1 MAAAVMPLIVLL
13 SVQRAAPGPFIT
25 GSLGPA
31 ALAASGFF
39 PALAGSSRS
48 KKQLAPPSFAVP
60 RATAVKGRDGRGR
73 QLTKGVITMNMQSI
87 QLADLRPPAH
97 NPRSVIEDTSLDE
110 LAASI
115 RGDGLLQNLVVA
127 PSRGKTYRVISGERR
142 FRALRLLCERGD
154 IDETYQVPVE
164 IRGKLSKRDKL
175 RIATVENVQ
184 RENLAPV
191 DEAEAFAELARNGV
205 TLDDIAAETGKSVG
219 TVKRRLAIAG
229 LCDEVKQALRENR
242 ITLAVAEVMTLGSHD
257 RQRGILEEVT
267 YATERGWTPDID
279 DIRHDLLDSKPS
291 VAEAI
296 FPVERYTGTF
306 TKDLFA
312 SDDQTFFDDTD
323 QFLELQ
329 EQAVN
334 EKAEQLQAEGVTVE
348 VTNAY
353 SIPNWQYRDAEDG
366 EDGITIINLSPQ
378 GHVDI
383 RENAVPYDL
392 DRDTATATADTPAAP
407 SKPRPAYS
415 TPLCRYM
422 AYHKTLAVQ
431 AELLAHPRVCKILAI
446 GRLIGNHDAHEALH
460 AFEELDEPPASYVTV
475 NETAASCIT
484 HLPIE
489 GREDAPAWIRLKYLS
504 CDPAALYGTLKEFS
518 DSELDALLALLTAL
532 EFGQSHCNALDTDE
546 KSLFNHVARDL
557 DVAMRNH
564 WTPDAAFLSRRTKDQ
579 ITQIAGEAGALQK
592 GPFARLTKSDLVK
605 LMERHFIQAAEA
617 TDPNEDQQRA
627 NAWLPEAMQFPAIDP
642 VSIESADAE
651 ADSSSEEAD

>member
-1 MAAAVMPLIVLL
+1 
-13 SVQRAAPGPFIT
+13 
-25 GSLGPA
+25 
-31 ALAASGFF
+31 
-39 PALAGSSRS
+39 
-48 KKQLAPPSFAVP
+48 
-60 RATAVKGRDGRGR
+60 
-73 QLTKGVITMNMQSI
+73 MNMQSI

-97 NPRSVIEDTSLDE
+97 NPRSVIEDTSLHE

-142 FRALRLLCERGD
+142 FRALKLLCERGD
-154 IDETYQVPVE
+154 IDETYEVPVE
-164 IRGKLSKRDKL
+164 IRAKLSKRDKL
-175 RIATVENVQ
+175 RLATVENVQ

-205 TLDDIAAETGKSVG
+205 NLDDIAAETGKSMG

-229 LCDEVKQALRENR
+229 LCDEVKQALRDSR
-242 ITLAVAEVMTLGSHD
+242 ITLAVAEVMTLGSQE
-257 RQRGILEEVT
+257 RQRGILEEVE
-267 YATERGWTPDID
+267 YAIEHGWTPDID
-279 DIRHDLLDSKPS
+279 DIRRDLLDSKPS

-296 FPVERYTGTF
+296 FPIERYSGTF

-312 SDDQTFFDDTD
+312 ADDETFFDDTD

-334 EKAEQLQAEGVTVE
+334 EKAEQLRAECVSVK
-348 VTNAY
+348 VTNGY
-353 SIPNWQYRDAEDG
+353 SIPNWQYRDAEDD
-366 EDGITIINLSPQ
+366 EDGITLINLSPQ
-378 GHVDI
+378 GDVDI

-392 DRDTATATADTPAAP
+392 DRETAKVTADTPAAP

-446 GRLIGNHDAHEALH
+446 GGLLGNHDAHEALH
-460 AFEELDEPPASYVTV
+460 AFEELDEPPASYATL
-475 NETAASCIT
+475 NETAESCIT

-504 CDPAALYGTLKEFS
+504 SDPAALFDTLKEFS

-532 EFGQSHCNALDTDE
+532 EFGQSHCNGLDTDE

-557 DVAMRNH
+557 DVAMRDH
-564 WTPDAAFLSRRTKDQ
+564 WTPDAAFFSRRTKDQ
-579 ITQIAGEAGALQK
+579 ITQIAADAGAVQK
-592 GPFARLTKSDLVK
+592 GPFAGRTKSDLVK
-605 LMERHFIQAAEA
+605 LMERHFTQAAEA
-617 TDPNEDQQRA
+617 SDPNDDQQRA
-627 NAWLPEAMQFPAIDP
+627 NEWLPEAMQFPAIDP
-642 VSIESADAE
+642 VAIESADAE
-651 ADSSSEEAD
+651 ADSSSEEAV

>member
-1 MAAAVMPLIVLL
+1 
-13 SVQRAAPGPFIT
+13 
-25 GSLGPA
+25 
-31 ALAASGFF
+31 
-39 PALAGSSRS
+39 
-48 KKQLAPPSFAVP
+48 
-60 RATAVKGRDGRGR
+60 
-73 QLTKGVITMNMQSI
+73 MNMQSI

-142 FRALRLLCERGD
+142 FRALKLLCERGD
-154 IDETYQVPVE
+154 IDETYEVPVE
-164 IRGKLSKRDKL
+164 IRSKLSKRDKL
-175 RIATVENVQ
+175 RLATVENVQ

-229 LCDEVKQALRENR
+229 LCDEVKQSLRDNR

-257 RQRGILEEVT
+257 RQCGVLEEVD
-267 YATERGWTPDID
+267 YAIERGWTPDID
-279 DIRHDLLDSKPS
+279 EIKNDLLDSKPS
-291 VAEAI
+291 LAEAI
-296 FPVERYTGTF
+296 FPIERYKGTF
-306 TKDLFA
+306 TSDLFA
-312 SDDQTFFDDTD
+312 EEDQTFFDDMGH
-323 QFLELQ
+323 FLELQ
-329 EQAVN
+329 EQAVT
-334 EKAEQLQAEGVTVE
+334 ERAEQLQAEGVKVE

-366 EDGITIINLSPQ
+366 EEGITIINLSPQ
-378 GHVDI
+378 GQVDI
-383 RENAVPYDL
+383 RENAVPYSL
-392 DRDTATATADTPAAP
+392 DRETAKATADTPMAP
-407 SKPRPAYS
+407 PKPRSPYS

-422 AYHKTLAVQ
+422 AHHKTLAVQ

-446 GRLIGNHDAHEALH
+446 GRLLGNHEAHDALH

-504 CDPAALYGTLKEFS
+504 CDPAILYDTLKEFS
-518 DSELDALLALLTAL
+518 DAELDALLALLTAL
-532 EFGQSHCNALDTDE
+532 EFGQVHCNTLDTDE
-546 KSLFNHVARDL
+546 KSLFNHVARDIG
-557 DVAMRNH
+557 VAMRDH
-564 WTPDAAFLSRRTKDQ
+564 WTPDTAFLSRRTKDQ
-579 ITQIAGEAGALQK
+579 IAQIAVEAGVAQK
-592 GPFARLTKSDLVK
+592 GPFARYGKSDLVK
-605 LMERHFIQAAEA
+605 LMERHFTQAAETA
-617 TDPNEDQQRA
+617 EPNEDQQRA

-642 VSIESADAE
+642 AAAEAVTEPTADAE
-651 ADSSSEEAD
+651 ADSSSEEAV